1 MGGLVVL
8 SSWGLEVVE
17 MDHKV
22 GGSVYAGSGG
32 LMI

>member
-1 MGGLVVL
+1 MVL
-8 SSWGLEVVE
+8 ASWGLEVVG